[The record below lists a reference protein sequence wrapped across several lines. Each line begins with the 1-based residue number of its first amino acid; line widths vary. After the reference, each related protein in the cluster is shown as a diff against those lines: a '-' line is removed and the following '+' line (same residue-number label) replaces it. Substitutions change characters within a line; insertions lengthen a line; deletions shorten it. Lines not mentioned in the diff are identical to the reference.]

1 MADLLL
7 KFVQYVAPVL
17 TPRTNTGEIN
27 FDVIPHYIDH
37 LISTGVQGKFSIFG
51 FKNQTDALYW
61 LLVQIT
67 SDWYSSKYEDV
78 HTLHC
83 ILV

>member
-37 LISTGVQGKFSIFG
+37 LISTGVQGKFST
-51 FKNQTDALYW
+51 FKSMLFTGSKFR
-61 LLVQIT
+61 LLLIDIPPNMKMCTPYTVF
-67 SDWYSSKYEDV
+67 
-78 HTLHC
+78 
-83 ILV
+83 